1 MFGVFFNY
9 NMISWQNYFFPE
21 GMGGVQNISGNS
33 GGVAV
38 VGGGVILMVKKWKFW
53 GGEGGL
59 CGISSVVAVW
69 IFSGTILMFFI

>member
-1 MFGVFFNY
+1 MFEGFTFTLTP
-9 NMISWQNYFFPE
+9 FFPE

-53 GGEGGL
+53 GGGRPCTKFPAWWG
-59 CGISSVVAVW
+59 
-69 IFSGTILMFFI
+69 